1 MGRLNKA
8 TLQMLQI
15 VTPYVAWGYP
25 NLKTVKSLVYK
36 RGFAKINKQRIP
48 ITDNTLIEKHFANVA
63 DADVICVEDLIHE
76 IYTVGPAFNRP
87 TTSCGPSSCLPPTV
101 ASPRSACI
109 STRAVTPD
117 AARTR
122 STPWCRR
129 CCKHVT
135 LPDRLVRSVALCL

>member
-1 MGRLNKA
+1 MG
-8 TLQMLQI
+8 
-15 VTPYVAWGYP
+15 VAWGYP

-76 IYTVGPAFNRP
+76 IYTVGPAFKQANNFLWP
-87 TTSCGPSSCLPPTV
+87 FKLSSANV